1 MDLLDTFLVHNLGTN
16 TRLIEQSSTLT
27 DAQLDQEFDLG
38 HRTVRATLDHII
50 ENIEWWTDL
59 MSLRPKRTFESLG
72 EDPLSLVGL
81 MKRLEIASAEFA
93 TLARQAQTEG
103 RLDDKW
109 PPREDQLA
117 TYCNGTTIVHVI
129 THAAHHRSQVI
140 HMLRQLGVDEV
151 VGGEALHY

>member
-1 MDLLDTFLVHNLGTN
+1 MDILDTLLEHNQRTN
-16 TRLIEQSSTLT
+16 IRLIEQSSTLS

-59 MSLRPKRTFESLG
+59 MSLRSKRTFESLS

-81 MKRLEIASAEFA
+81 LQRLETVSAEFA
-93 TLARQAQTEG
+93 ALARQVQAEG

-109 PPREDQLA
+109 LPREDQNA
-117 TYCNGTTIVHVI
+117 TYRNGTTIVHVI
-129 THAAHHRSQVI
+129 THGAHHRSQVI
-140 HMLRQLGVDEV
+140 HMLKRLGVKVV
-151 VGGEALHY
+151 VGGEALGY